1 MTLSADDGFNWSEE
15 ELLFADVVSTAETYF
30 QERGLTFEPEEKA
43 RLLMALFR
51 TARDR
56 RYAET
61 ADHLLNQL
69 VIAHRLGPIGKP
81 IPTPRKP

>member
-30 QERGLTFEPEEKA
+30 LEHGLTFEPEEKA

-61 ADHLLNQL
+61 ADRMLNQL
-69 VIAHRLGPIGKP
+69 VTAHRLG
-81 IPTPRKP
+81 TPARPPKKA